1 MDKFRF
7 NKRYGNSN
15 NELDKI
21 ENSNHP
27 KLDDFEDLLRKIKA
41 RKLEPIPR
49 RVKEAESFVSMIMEF
64 CDLFEYDMEISRSE
78 DEISAIMKINVLVL
92 SGYCKDYFNRI
103 LTMADEINIHPNPQ
117 NENLLIIRY
126 YTHEVYFNGK
136 KTRNIE

>member
-1 MDKFRF
+1 MENFRF
-7 NKRYGNSN
+7 NKRYGGIDKKH
-15 NELDKI
+15 NELIDAGAPSK
-21 ENSNHP
+21 EEVE
-27 KLDDFEDLLRKIKA
+27 DFLK
-41 RKLEPIPR
+41 KLETREFVPIPR
-49 RVKEAESFVSMIMEF
+49 RIKEAETFVAMIMEF

-78 DEISAIMKINVLVL
+78 NEISAIMKINVLVL

-136 KTRNIE
+136 KTRNIK